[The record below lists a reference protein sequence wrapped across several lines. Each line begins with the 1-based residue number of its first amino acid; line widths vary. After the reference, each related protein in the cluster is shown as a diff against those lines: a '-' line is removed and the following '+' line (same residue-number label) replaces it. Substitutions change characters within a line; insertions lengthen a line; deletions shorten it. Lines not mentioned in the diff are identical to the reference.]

1 MKLKYYL
8 RGLGTGILFATLVL
22 FISYTYHNTDAQVK
36 KRAKELGM
44 IETTES
50 ASNLENITTKA
61 ENDTSSGD
69 TKPEDNTKSEGDT
82 TTKTADDE
90 TKSTTASETT
100 KSEQNTTTPQAATVT
115 ETTSTIDNIQTQFE
129 FSIVSGMNSQQV
141 AGILQSIGAIDSA
154 TSFDQYLVQNGYAD
168 RIKVGNFKIQA
179 GASYADI
186 AILITN

>member
-154 TSFDQYLVQNGYAD
+154 ASFDQYLVQNGYAD
-168 RIKVGNFKIQA
+168 RIKVGNFKIQT

>member
-50 ASNLENITTKA
+50 ASNLEDNTTKA
-61 ENDTSSGD
+61 EDSATDGD
-69 TKPEDNTKSEGDT
+69 TKSENDT
-82 TTKTADDE
+82 TTKNTTDE
-90 TKSTTASETT
+90 SQSTTAVETT
-100 KSEQNTTTPQAATVT
+100 KSEQGTTTATQNTTVP

-154 TSFDQYLVQNGYAD
+154 AGFDQYLVQNGYAD

-179 GASYADI
+179 GASYEDI

>member
-154 TSFDQYLVQNGYAD
+154 TGFDQYLVQNGYAD

-179 GASYADI
+179 GASYEDI

>member
-1 MKLKYYL
+1 M
-8 RGLGTGILFATLVL
+8 FATLVL

-82 TTKTADDE
+82 TTKNTADE

-100 KSEQNTTTPQAATVT
+100 KAEQNTTVAQATTVP
-115 ETTSTIDNIQTQFE
+115 ETTSTIDNMKTQFE

-154 TSFDQYLVQNGYAD
+154 ASFDQYLVQNGYAD

>member
-100 KSEQNTTTPQAATVT
+100 KSEQNTTPQAATVT

-154 TSFDQYLVQNGYAD
+154 ASFDKYLVQNGYAD

-186 AILITN
+186 ANLITN

>member
-1 MKLKYYL
+1 
-8 RGLGTGILFATLVL
+8 
-22 FISYTYHNTDAQVK
+22 
-36 KRAKELGM
+36 M

-154 TSFDQYLVQNGYAD
+154 TGFDQYLVQNGYAD

>member
-50 ASNLENITTKA
+50 ASNLEDNTTKA
-61 ENDTSSGD
+61 EDSATNGD
-69 TKPEDNTKSEGDT
+69 TKSENDT
-82 TTKTADDE
+82 TTKNTTDE
-90 TKSTTASETT
+90 SQGTTAVETT
-100 KSEQNTTTPQAATVT
+100 KSEQNTTTSQATTVP
-115 ETTSTIDNIQTQFE
+115 ETTSTINNIQTQFE

-154 TSFDQYLVQNGYAD
+154 AGFDQYLVQNGYAD

-179 GASYADI
+179 GASYEDI

>member
-69 TKPEDNTKSEGDT
+69 TKPEGDT

-154 TSFDQYLVQNGYAD
+154 ASFDQYLVQNGYAD

-186 AILITN
+186 ANLITN